1 MATSVE
7 SLYESDYFAWAE
19 AQARALRELEEARW
33 NGPLDLEHLAEEVE
47 DLARA
52 ERNAVLSRAERLI
65 EHFLKLE
72 YSASAEPR
80 RQLIVSVDDARRELA
95 KHLTPS
101 LRRELDAVLPPFY
114 QAERSAPPGSSRSTA
129 KPTPPRPCP
138 RPAPTEPTSCSTRT
152 GSRAI
157 VTASPPLCEGPTA
170 GNGTADWR
178 AGRRQPG
185 TACGGSGPWRRRTAC

>member
-52 ERNAVLSRAERLI
+52 ERNAVLSQAERLI
-65 EHFLKLE
+65 AHFLKLE

-80 RQLIVSVDDARRELA
+80 RQWIVSVDDARRELA

-101 LRRELDAVLPPFY
+101 LRRELDAVLPAVY
-114 QAERSAPPGSSRSTA
+114 QAERKRTARKLALYGEADAAAALPPA
-129 KPTPPRPCP
+129 CP
-138 RPAPTEPTSCSTRT
+138 YGTNELLDEDWFPSNRH
-152 GSRAI
+152 GL
-157 VTASPPLCEGPTA
+157 TASM
-170 GNGTADWR
+170 
-178 AGRRQPG
+178 
-185 TACGGSGPWRRRTAC
+185 